1 MRVACFLVAAVAARL
16 SSDKASPIKK
26 VVNLLTDMQKSL
38 QQEADED
45 ETAYDKMACWCKN
58 NDAEKTE
65 SISQAQ
71 DKISQLE
78 STIEQ
83 KAAAASRL
91 KGEIEELEKDLNSNQ
106 QALDKSM
113 AMRKKDLGS
122 FNEEEKD
129 MMQSVQALRAAVVVL
144 SRHHDSTES
153 LIAMQAA
160 LHATLKRHHA
170 FLAQQLPDDEMKV
183 LEVFSDSADDQS
195 DKGKLSLA
203 TQKSKSPEGSQ
214 ILGILRQMLETFE
227 SNLSQGQKDEMGSQA
242 TFEELKSAKEREI
255 DEGKKHLEVK
265 REDLANAVQ
274 DGANAKEDLEDT
286 NQALTEDQR
295 FLIDLKQRCS
305 KMDQEYSERQK
316 TRQEEIA
323 SVGKALE
330 MLTDDDARDLLSRS
344 TAFVQRGSVV
354 TSPARQQA
362 SKVLKAAARQLGSH
376 ELAVIATQVQLDA
389 FTKVKKALDDMV
401 AKLKQ
406 NQADEVK
413 RRDFCV
419 EELNTNERE
428 AELKA
433 RDNDRGETTMNTIKA
448 DIDLLTDD
456 MEHLQAEIKDSQVEI
471 KRAGEDRERESKAFQ
486 DTIADQKATI
496 ALLQK
501 TVVVIQDGFKQKKT
515 SFLHLVQPAPPG
527 FKAREGGASNGVVG
541 LLIKI
546 IGDAKVEMAEAIQ
559 AEKDAQG
566 DYEAF
571 VKDNNAAIKDKQNS
585 FSDKKDVKAKKQTEF
600 YEEKRNHAKG
610 LVEAEDLSMSLGNL
624 HKTCDFLLK
633 NFDIRQEARAQE
645 MEALRQAK
653 ALLSGAAQSAVQ
665 VTPEEG

>member
-1 MRVACFLVAAVAARL
+1 M
-16 SSDKASPIKK
+16 
-26 VVNLLTDMQKSL
+26 
-38 QQEADED
+38 
-45 ETAYDKMACWCKN
+45 
-58 NDAEKTE
+58 
-65 SISQAQ
+65 
-71 DKISQLE
+71 
-78 STIEQ
+78 
-83 KAAAASRL
+83 
-91 KGEIEELEKDLNSNQ
+91 
-106 QALDKSM
+106 
-113 AMRKKDLGS
+113 
-122 FNEEEKD
+122 
-129 MMQSVQALRAAVVVL
+129 
-144 SRHHDSTES
+144 
-153 LIAMQAA
+153 
-160 LHATLKRHHA
+160 
-170 FLAQQLPDDEMKV
+170 
-183 LEVFSDSADDQS
+183 
-195 DKGKLSLA
+195 
-203 TQKSKSPEGSQ
+203 
-214 ILGILRQMLETFE
+214 
-227 SNLSQGQKDEMGSQA
+227 
-242 TFEELKSAKEREI
+242 
-255 DEGKKHLEVK
+255 
-265 REDLANAVQ
+265 
-274 DGANAKEDLEDT
+274 
-286 NQALTEDQR
+286 
-295 FLIDLKQRCS
+295 DLKQRCS

-344 TAFVQRGSVV
+344 TTFVQRGSAVS
-354 TSPARQQA
+354 SPVRKQA
-362 SKVLKAAARQLGSH
+362 AKVLKAAARQLGSH

-433 RDNDRGETTMNTIKA
+433 RDNDRGQTTMNTIKA
-448 DIDLLTDD
+448 DIDVLTED
-456 MEHLQAEIKDSQVEI
+456 MEHLQAEIKDLQVEI
-471 KRAGEDRERESKAFQ
+471 KRASEDREKESKAFQ

-501 TVVVIQDGFKQKKT
+501 TVLVIQDGFKGKKT
-515 SFLHLVQPAPPG
+515 SLLQLVQPAPLG
-527 FKAREGGASNGVVG
+527 FKPRQGGASNGVVG
-541 LLIKI
+541 LLTKI
-546 IGDAKVEMAEAIQ
+546 IGDAKVEMAEALQ

-600 YEEKRNHAKG
+600 FEEKRNHAKG
-610 LVEAEDLSMSLGNL
+610 LAEAEDLSMSLANL

-653 ALLSGAAQSAVQ
+653 ALLSGAAKSAVQ
-665 VTPEEG
+665 VTPEED